1 MTEEGP
7 QFKIFN
13 DVDKI
18 FRKNII
24 YDIIDDDDTEE
35 FKTKNGT
42 MSVEINGERK
52 EFSKLTLKLGG
63 RSSRSYGKP
72 CYNIKIRNKD
82 DLYGRTQFKIRSG
95 SRDATFLRNKLACD
109 IHNALGIPS
118 ISANYLTLY
127 INEDYLGFYIIMDAI
142 KLSWV
147 EFLYNDKNS
156 TFLYKCD
163 DVHNGISKKTAV
175 KGCTNENE
183 NFTDKKDW
191 EEFLTSIDE
200 AESANN
206 LEDILDID
214 QYLTEIALEYLF
226 GSWDHYP
233 VHSHNF
239 YFYKANSVDKK
250 WKYLIYDFDGEFG
263 QDINSHFISQ
273 IEFPSSKSFFI
284 SNSTLYSS
292 LLRRTDSSL
301 NETEINQNN
310 KTIASNNIEE
320 LFIDHE
326 DKKYEFAAYSFIEWY
341 NGQDH
346 LIKILILNHPTR
358 FVDTLKKII
367 TKVFNPTILFPHI
380 DEIKKFIT
388 PYVKKEKYPDENG
401 KYPGNLDKSLE
412 IYSLEQWDANSEFT
426 AIADPIGRYK
436 SYGIKYWILVKYR
449 YLCQILSLECD
460 SKYMDENFEYP
471 ININVDYDT
480 IFSNNDND
488 NEDNDFDNEDN
499 DFDNDFDNDTDN
511 NNNDDVGNIGNDE
524 NGDNTENNKNI
535 ENDNNTE
542 DVKDNSNNTNI
553 SDNSTIISSINPSTT
568 TAILSSTTTSTTSS
582 TSLIIP
588 STTTSDSSLTTSIT
602 ITSSS
607 ITTTSSS
614 SSTSLTSSTSIS
626 AEISPSSISSSTTSN
641 VETTSTSITETT
653 TSNVETTSTTIT
665 ETTTSSVETTSNSI
679 TETTTSKETPYSFQ
693 CYAELLNYPCCSS
706 SITEVFAHD
715 NLGDWGYDF
724 EKKTWC
730 GLTSYKRIT
739 SNQEELC
746 WSEKFGYSCCKKCV
760 VYETDNNGK
769 WGYENNHWCGIPSYC
784 NINV

>member
-1 MTEEGP
+1 MYY
-7 QFKIFN
+7 
-13 DVDKI
+13 
-18 FRKNII
+18 I
-24 YDIIDDDDTEE
+24 YIYYTY
-35 FKTKNGT
+35 N
-42 MSVEINGERK
+42 SERK

-118 ISANYLTLY
+118 ISANYITLY

-488 NEDNDFDNEDN
+488 NEDNDFDN
-499 DFDNDFDNDTDN
+499 DFDNDTDN

>member
-1 MTEEGP
+1 MYY
-7 QFKIFN
+7 
-13 DVDKI
+13 
-18 FRKNII
+18 I
-24 YDIIDDDDTEE
+24 YIYYTY
-35 FKTKNGT
+35 N
-42 MSVEINGERK
+42 SERK

-118 ISANYLTLY
+118 ISANYITLY

-326 DKKYEFAAYSFIEWY
+326 DKKYEFAAYSFTEWY

-480 IFSNNDND
+480 IFSNNDN
-488 NEDNDFDNEDN
+488 DNEDN